1 MGRRGPSL
9 GFLLAFRQLEGGNRL
24 NDAAFRTGPGLL
36 CYHGESHQGTQL
48 SHPSGSHPLDLRRPT
63 LPPCGQ
69 MYDDMDSQ
77 AILETLLIEIG
88 ETEAQRHRR
97 DWPEVPQGIEK
108 GPWWNSVLLSLA
120 SIRFS
125 SGRRPSSLF

>member
-24 NDAAFRTGPGLL
+24 NGSVSPPGPGLL
-36 CYHGESHQGTQL
+36 CYHGDGHQGTQL
-48 SHPSGSHPLDLRRPT
+48 SHPSGSHLLGLRRPT

-77 AILETLLIEIG
+77 AVLETLCDRAG
-88 ETEAQRHRR
+88 
-97 DWPEVPQGIEK
+97 G
-108 GPWWNSVLLSLA
+108 N
-120 SIRFS
+120 
-125 SGRRPSSLF
+125 

>member
-24 NDAAFRTGPGLL
+24 NDAASPTGPGLL
-36 CYHGESHQGTQL
+36 CYHGDSHQGTQL
-48 SHPSGSHPLDLRRPT
+48 SHPSGSHPLGLRRPT

-69 MYDDMDSQ
+69 MYDDIDSQ
-77 AILETLLIEIG
+77 TLGDSVIEIG

-97 DWPEVPQGIEK
+97 NWPEVPQGIQKELE
-108 GPWWNSVLLSLA
+108 WNSGLLSLA
-120 SIRFS
+120 QHQIFFVEANP
-125 SGRRPSSLF
+125 GGN